1 MFSIIGF
8 FLNFNKRTKLNC
20 CLYLVLFILIPTFT
34 QAQSAVTQQKANKSW
49 NFYWTK
55 FKTAVNTKDRKSLI
69 LLTSKRFFSP
79 SGETIGELLK
89 KDDWRWLKNSVKTG
103 TMSHKCPKLICRRT
117 RNSIVESSLVFVFEN
132 NRWGFIGQL
141 GE

>member
-1 MFSIIGF
+1 MRGIIGF
-8 FLNFNKRTKLNC
+8 FLNFNKKTNLNC
-20 CLYLVLFILIPTFT
+20 YLYLVLFLSIPTFT
-34 QAQSAVTQQKANKSW
+34 QAQSSATKQTANKSW
-49 NFYWTK
+49 NSFWTK

-79 SGETIGELLK
+79 SGETIGELLNK
-89 KDDWRWLKNSVKTG
+89 NDWRWLKNSVKNG
-103 TMSHKCPKLICRRT
+103 TKPHKCQKLICRRT